1 MVFFHMGAGEAG
13 VQFAWIWNVY
23 YYLEAISYGLVV
35 SMTDSTAFIINVN
48 SCFLYKKSPSLSME
62 FCLYLH

>member
-35 SMTDSTAFIINVN
+35 SMTDSTAFI
-48 SCFLYKKSPSLSME
+48 YK
-62 FCLYLH
+62 CQ